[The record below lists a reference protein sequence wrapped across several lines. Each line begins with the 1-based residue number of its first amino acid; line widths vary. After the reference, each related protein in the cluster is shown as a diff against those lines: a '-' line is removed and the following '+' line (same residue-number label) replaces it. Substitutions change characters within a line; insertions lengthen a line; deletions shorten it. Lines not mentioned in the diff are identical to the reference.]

1 MAPNSPPMWRV
12 FSAEEVAENAERCGS
27 TACALEEGGKE
38 IHLLA
43 CAERIH
49 LKRRIFCIDCIDKHN
64 GGWDDLLAA
73 LDEPLTAD
81 HLRLLES
88 KCSTR
93 GGGGGGGSGGASRKR
108 KARELE
114 PSDDETEDE
123 ERERSEYIPSLPATC
138 LASVLNFMLYSDVR
152 KCMLVG
158 KIMPNEVAKHVEAL
172 TIDTEAG
179 MDVPA
184 ARRFPNVKKVNIACL
199 LKCKVLDKHGYAG
212 RYNLSPLVAPKVVP
226 FLSIFPRLEKCFIG
240 GIAQNTFFFYHPSA
254 CDEPSDN
261 KGVFQSMVE
270 ALCAAYSTRVIP
282 ADLDIRGLFEW
293 HDHWGCELRDAEDR
307 PCRLCRSIC
316 RHFPLPGV
324 LMMDTWSGDDYHA
337 LCVSRTVMCAIV
349 KERPRGKE
357 ILASEAVAMCMLGK
371 LVQAT
376 SDEIFTPDAVFVRR
390 MKDDFGL
397 DFEGETHLKCL
408 IISESVLCDVEDMV
422 SSGASFRSITEEEV
436 VTEGWTWGIA
446 KAKEELDEDYIWFS
460 KDFER
465 LVAVGVPLDRS
476 KVILWDGLLG

>member
-1 MAPNSPPMWRV
+1 MWRRPCLCVCFRHFATERTDTDGLLMAAAQQQQRGIGSSSVHASSEIGGSEIRVSLAQSARQIAYSYELVIRAPKFCWPPSEPNHSPHISVPDTYCLHPTLAYPMAPNSPPMWRV

-49 LKRRIFCIDCIDKHN
+49 LKRRIFCIDCIDKHH

-123 ERERSEYIPSLPATC
+123 ETERSEYIPSLPATC

-226 FLSIFPRLEKCFIG
+226 FLSMFPRLEKCFIG
-240 GIAQNTFFFYHPSA
+240 GIAQNTFFLLSPF
-254 CDEPSDN
+254 
-261 KGVFQSMVE
+261 GV
-270 ALCAAYSTRVIP
+270 R
-282 ADLDIRGLFEW
+282 
-293 HDHWGCELRDAEDR
+293 
-307 PCRLCRSIC
+307 
-316 RHFPLPGV
+316 
-324 LMMDTWSGDDYHA
+324 
-337 LCVSRTVMCAIV
+337 
-349 KERPRGKE
+349 
-357 ILASEAVAMCMLGK
+357 
-371 LVQAT
+371 
-376 SDEIFTPDAVFVRR
+376 
-390 MKDDFGL
+390 
-397 DFEGETHLKCL
+397 
-408 IISESVLCDVEDMV
+408 
-422 SSGASFRSITEEEV
+422 
-436 VTEGWTWGIA
+436 
-446 KAKEELDEDYIWFS
+446 
-460 KDFER
+460 
-465 LVAVGVPLDRS
+465 
-476 KVILWDGLLG
+476 